1 MINNKN
7 KIIKNKNNLL
17 FQFRLYIKK
26 INYLM
31 IVFYVEIDYI
41 LIDDI
46 IVVVEGS

>member
-1 MINNKN
+1 MKYKN
-7 KIIKNKNNLL
+7 EIIKNKNNLL

>member
-7 KIIKNKNNLL
+7 EIIKNKNNLL